1 MARPEVTLFNELFAS
16 ISGTLSDLYST
27 SKITEAVLGQTLTV
41 ATQSA
46 LDKAFLISSID
57 KDNEIKSAQ
66 KLQIEA
72 QTADIISGTTIKEAQ
87 SAKDLLLKEAQTDAI
102 ISEKEI
108 KETQSAKDLL
118 LKDSEISKNSAQSS
132 LLSAQTDA
140 TISEKG
146 IKEAQSAKD
155 LLLKD
160 KELLVKQEQINTAKK
175 QIEAITSEIAIK
187 EAQSNKDLS
196 TKDAQIA
203 LINSQK
209 AQYDL
214 YPKVKQAE
222 FLGNVAL
229 GGLSGGVDPG
239 ASAITSAIS
248 KIEALA

>member
-1 MARPEVTLFNELFAS
+1 MAREEVTLFNELFSS

-41 ATQSA
+41 ATQAA

-57 KDNEIKSAQ
+57 ADNLIKGAQ
-66 KLQIEA
+66 KLQI
-72 QTADIISGTTIKEAQ
+72 D
-87 SAKDLLLKEAQTDAI
+87 AQTDAI
-102 ISEKEI
+102 ISEMGI
-108 KETQSAKDLL
+108 KEEQSDKDLL
-118 LKDSEISKNSAQSS
+118 LKDSEIAKNSAQSI
-132 LLSAQTDA
+132 LLGAQTDA
-140 TISEKG
+140 TVSEKE
-146 IKEAQSAKD
+146 IKKEQSDKD
-155 LLLKD
+155 IELKD
-160 KELLVKQEQINTAKK
+160 KELLVKEEQINTAKK
-175 QIEAITSEIAIK
+175 QIESITSEIAIK
-187 EAQSNKDLS
+187 EAQSAKDLA